1 MWRRVIVADP
11 TLTPSFPTLLQRFFV
26 EHLAQHRAVSPRTI
40 AAYRDTFRLLL
51 DFVEGHIGKSPTT
64 ITLVDL
70 DAKLILSFLDHLE
83 KDRNNGARS
92 RNARLAALRSFLKYA
107 VHHDLAAIE
116 VIERALAIPMK
127 KFDRP
132 MLGFLSRQE
141 MQAIVDAPDPESWV
155 GQRDRAFFSVLYNTG
170 ARVSEAIGLR
180 VRDIADG
187 SAVHLMGKGRKERS
201 VPLWRSTATL
211 VRNWK
216 RQLDDVSAENFLF
229 PSQRGGKLTRSN
241 VTQRLALAVAIATTR
256 CPQLVGR
263 AVSPHTIRHT
273 SAMHLLQSGVDITV
287 IALWLGHESPATMH
301 MYLEADLST
310 KERALSRLQPLG
322 TKIARYRPPDQLR
335 RFLQS
340 L

>member
-1 MWRRVIVADP
+1 VIVADP
-11 TLTPSFPTLLQRFFV
+11 ILTPSFPALLQRFFV

-83 KDRNNGARS
+83 KYRNNGARS

-141 MQAIVDAPDPESWV
+141 MQAVVDAPDPE
-155 GQRDRAFFSVLYNTG
+155 RAGSGSGTG
-170 ARVSEAIGLR
+170 HS
-180 VRDIADG
+180 
-187 SAVHLMGKGRKERS
+187 SACCTTPALGCRKRS
-201 VPLWRSTATL
+201 VCGSETSPM
-211 VRNWK
+211 VR
-216 RQLDDVSAENFLF
+216 R
-229 PSQRGGKLTRSN
+229 P
-241 VTQRLALAVAIATTR
+241 
-256 CPQLVGR
+256 
-263 AVSPHTIRHT
+263 T
-273 SAMHLLQSGVDITV
+273 S
-287 IALWLGHESPATMH
+287 W
-301 MYLEADLST
+301 
-310 KERALSRLQPLG
+310 ERAAKSAAFRSGDL
-322 TKIARYRPPDQLR
+322 PPRWSATGRGDWVT
-335 RFLQS
+335 
-340 L
+340 